1 MLSVRSRYVVFVLFM
16 LTFGCLQAQINT
28 GAIRPK
34 INSPYSRFGLGDLL
48 DLPFA
53 SSAGMAG
60 LSAAYQDAFHVNV
73 LNPASLAYLQ
83 ATAFE
88 LGFYA
93 RNANLQSE
101 TQDPIGVWSGNLNYI
116 SLGFPIK
123 NPINKI
129 LDRDQT
135 PFGWG
140 MNLALLPYTLVGYNV
155 GNTEIRENL
164 GQVTNTLKGTGGT
177 YRLYWGNG
185 VRYGSLAGGVN
196 IGYQFGK
203 ITNSRNVAFDSLSV
217 AYQTELLD
225 EISVSGFIWN
235 VGAQYTIDFK
245 KTNDEGEQ
253 VSSGHKIILGA
264 YGNSTSSFT
273 TNSSQFYH
281 RDNFTYGEVDT
292 IISEVDILQSGTM
305 PSEWTFGLAYERLNK
320 MRLGLEY
327 TTSNWSKYE
336 NEAKPEV
343 LADSYRIAF
352 GGEIIPDIIS
362 YNNYFRRVRYRFGA
376 FYGTDPRTIDG
387 AQLKEFGVTLGA
399 GLPIILPRQQTSFVN
414 LALELGRFGIADAL
428 RETYFKMTLGFTL
441 NDNTW
446 FFKRKFN

>member
-48 DLPFA
+48 DQPFA

-60 LSAAYQDAFHVNV
+60 LTAAYQDAFHVNV

-93 RNANLQSE
+93 RYANLQSN
-101 TQDPIGVWSGNLNYI
+101 TQEPTSIWSGNLNYI

-140 MNLALLPYTLVGYNV
+140 MNLALLPYSLVGYNV
-155 GNTEIRENL
+155 GNTEMKEDL
-164 GQVTNTLKGTGGT
+164 GQITNTLKGTGGT

-185 VRYGSLAGGVN
+185 VRYGNMAFGVN

-203 ITNSRNVAFDSLSV
+203 ITNSRNVQFDSLSV

-245 KTNDEGEQ
+245 KTDDEGEK

-273 TNSSQFYH
+273 TNSSRFYH

-292 IISEVDILQSGTM
+292 IISEIDIIQSGTM

-336 NEAKPEV
+336 NEAKPES
-343 LADSYRIAF
+343 LTNAYRIAF

-387 AQLKEFGVTLGA
+387 AQLKEYGVTFGA

-414 LALELGRFGIADAL
+414 LALEVGRYGLADAL